1 MRLQRFA
8 SRIGTLFFATF
19 KRAAVTIVIA
29 IILLFALCAGWFY
42 RYIATGGLTA
52 RQNAP
57 AFETAIARRLINLS
71 IPESARS
78 SKNPLG
84 AVPLAADLAIGR
96 DLYQQNCQMCH
107 GYDGHSTTA
116 TGGGLYPKPSNL
128 HDDSV
133 NRQPDGAIF
142 YIIRNGIRNT
152 GMPGC
157 RLRISRSGNSSPT
170 SAICPSPPLRR
181 PPNRLRHRSRRRI
194 TSAPHPAQPCHG
206 DIYERWKKTPMA
218 NVVRDP
224 REHPDAIIPDLSK
237 PDPLVNFT
245 TDDVAFVYGSI
256 WKQRYFK
263 KIGDDYYPFPA
274 QWDVTHKKWKPYF
287 VKDDWWAPLYPPDN
301 MQRPTGALCDGC
313 HSVNYDITDQDG
325 HRVERRL
332 RKMPR
337 TRQRAREASAGSQH
351 RQPRPAGLRR
361 RPTTPA
367 SNAIRRA
374 GR

>member
-19 KRAAVTIVIA
+19 KRAAVTVVIA

-128 HDDSV
+128 HDASV
-133 NRQPDGAIF
+133 TRQPDGAIF

-152 GMPGC
+152 GMPAFSLADQQTWQIVS
-157 RLRISRSGNSSPT
+157 LRPQSAHHRPAGVRRT
-170 SAICPSPPLRR
+170 SFDIARVGPLRR
-181 PPNRLRHRSRRRI
+181 LCIVCGVPQRHLPAMENNFDGQRRPRSSRASRRD
-194 TSAPHPAQPCHG
+194 HPRSLAGQPARQILYRRHFLRLWPALEATILQENRRRLLPAAGAMGCHPQTMEAVFRKG
-206 DIYERWKKTPMA
+206 RLVGP
-218 NVVRDP
+218 V
-224 REHPDAIIPDLSK
+224 LS
-237 PDPLVNFT
+237 T
-245 TDDVAFVYGSI
+245 R
-256 WKQRYFK
+256 Q
-263 KIGDDYYPFPA
+263 FPA
-274 QWDVTHKKWKPYF
+274 SHQYNV
-287 VKDDWWAPLYPPDN
+287 
-301 MQRPTGALCDGC
+301 
-313 HSVNYDITDQDG
+313 
-325 HRVERRL
+325 RRL
-332 RKMPR
+332 SL
-337 TRQRAREASAGSQH
+337 RQLQH
-351 RQPRPAGLRR
+351 RQPHGH
-361 RPTTPA
+361 
-367 SNAIRRA
+367 
-374 GR
+374 